1 MGIVEN
7 KNVKGY
13 LLNILRKHWLF
24 FVAFA
29 GMAVYLKLT
38 GSMVSWSGDAG
49 SIWETIKSFYSG
61 NMASSYVLYKGF
73 ASVFPYAWFYQMSL
87 AFGVGEFVFVKL
99 YHCLLFA
106 YICTIGFPYLV
117 ENLLHIKAKVW
128 RKAVLML
135 ILFWLWKSNHAFDQ
149 LMVDLPS
156 LAYFLLL
163 VNSALKI
170 EKYADERNFTH
181 QIGHYVYTGLLLGL
195 NLCVSGQ
202 YTAAALCIILFIL
215 IRTMSRKTLK
225 VRVKRWIALL
235 CLALMLGGVFG
246 VTAYNNYFEDT
257 VTDPLREKGEQIP
270 TGLDWLNIGYMR
282 LLGVMRSNPGTGL
295 PDLRGLNI
303 AKDIYGDQYKVMYD
317 AMVAGGVPMNMTQYL
332 KLVSQ
337 YPLDFM
343 VRYMNHLFLALSPD
357 TGEPSF
363 SHLFIAYTLLFI
375 PFVIFKKRCTS
386 IRRFFSAK
394 ILIIFSFLSSVIPVL
409 ILNVEMRYVM
419 QIQGLIYAIAI
430 LDNTF
435 WDGFKSFGR
444 TISKCYTEK
453 AITRIGQ
460 KLFPF
465 TFATYLFFIIFCF
478 IHIASLYESAGIDPK
493 LILFTF

>member
-24 FVAFA
+24 LVAFA
-29 GMAVYLKLT
+29 GMAIYLKLT

-61 NMASSYVLYKGF
+61 NMVSSYVLYKGF

-106 YICTIGFPYLV
+106 YISTIGFPYLV

-128 RKAVLML
+128 RKAILML

-170 EKYADERNFTH
+170 EKYADERNLTH

-235 CLALMLGGVFG
+235 CLVLMLGGVFG

-257 VTDPLREKGEQIP
+257 VTDPLREKGEWIP
-270 TGLDWLNIGYMR
+270 TGQTWLAIGFSRM
-282 LLGVMRSNPGTGL
+282 LGVQRIFSGPML
-295 PDLRGLNI
+295 PDNRGLSI
-303 AKDIYGDQYKVMYD
+303 VQDMYGEKYEEINQLMVGGNMPLSVRQYFSIVTD
-317 AMVAGGVPMNMTQYL
+317 
-332 KLVSQ
+332 
-337 YPLDFM
+337 YPADFM
-343 VRYMNHLFLALSPD
+343 VRYVNRLFLAVSPD
-357 TGEPSF
+357 GGKLSF
-363 SHLFIAYTLLFI
+363 SHLFVAYTLLFATLLSL
-375 PFVIFKKRCTS
+375 KKHCTTLKH
-386 IRRFFSAK
+386 FFSLRA
-394 ILIIFSFLSSVIPVL
+394 LIVLSFVFAIAASI
-409 ILNVEMRYVM
+409 ILNIEMRFVM
-419 QIQGLIYAIAI
+419 QLQGLIYGVAL
-430 LDNTF
+430 LDDTL
-435 WDGFKSFGR
+435 WDGFYSFGKAVR
-444 TISKCYTEK
+444 QCFKEK
-453 AITRIGQ
+453 SLVILGKNKFPHAFFMYIGFM
-460 KLFPF
+460 LLCL
-465 TFATYLFFIIFCF
+465 A
-478 IHIASLYESAGIDPK
+478 HMASLYEMIGVNADVV
-493 LILFTF
+493 LFSF